1 MKTAGLDY
9 CRAGL
14 FAVALSLILA
24 APAALAV
31 DYRWTLSF
39 EQGTLE
45 AIIQNGNDLSLN
57 IFCPEGQ
64 EDTTPGMI
72 LEVKG
77 INPKLNEEVLVQ
89 FVVDGQSFPFNFNE
103 IKFDANSRANK
114 WAFRAFVLALTG
126 SKQKSFVA
134 EFPKYKT
141 SETFSLLDAR
151 KLFRRET
158 DFAILASGKIGDGLL
173 EMNHRFSRSR
183 NGSFQHAA
191 DRLRREIVQAGED
204 REAPHPRKSPGR
216 NSAIWPP

>member
-14 FAVALSLILA
+14 FAVAVSLILA

-45 AIIQNGNDLSLN
+45 AIIQNGNNSSLN

-151 KLFRRET
+151 KSLGV
-158 DFAILASGKIGDGLL
+158 GKDSMLQGC
-173 EMNHRFSRSR
+173 
-183 NGSFQHAA
+183 
-191 DRLRREIVQAGED
+191 GED
-204 REAPHPRKSPGR
+204 T
-216 NSAIWPP
+216 W